1 MPAVQVVPAGRV
13 PTGRARAWAG
23 VGIGVLAVSVSAPV
37 TSATAAAPLAVAFWR
52 AAIGAAA
59 TGAYLGARRPG
70 ELRAA
75 PAAVRRDAATAG
87 LLLALHFGLWLPS
100 LRLTSVT
107 ASTALVSTTP
117 VWTVVLDR
125 LRGAKVPRPV
135 LAGVAVALAGMLAI
149 TGVDAG
155 RSAGAALGDL
165 LALLGGMAGAGY
177 VVAGERAR
185 RWLSPAAYT
194 TAACAVCTL
203 LLLPVCL
210 LGGVAVVGFTPR
222 TWAEIAVVA
231 VGAQLIGH
239 GSLNA
244 ALPVV
249 GATPLALALLFE
261 VPGAAMVAWA
271 WLGVPPPAAVL
282 PGTLLVLAGLV
293 VVVRAG
299 RRPGDT
305 AVVDVT

>member
-1 MPAVQVVPAGRV
+1 MPALHVLPAGRVPAGRV
-13 PTGRARAWAG
+13 LAWFG
-23 VGIGVLAVSVSAPV
+23 VAIGVLAVSVSAPV

-52 AAIGAAA
+52 ATIGAAA
-59 TGAYLGARRPG
+59 TGSYLAVRRPG

-75 PAAVRRDAATAG
+75 PAPVRRDAALAG

-100 LRLTSVT
+100 LRLTSVI

-117 VWTVVLDR
+117 VWTVLLDR
-125 LRGAKVPRPV
+125 LRGVRVPRSV
-135 LAGVAVALAGMLAI
+135 LLGVAMALAGVLAI
-149 TGVDAG
+149 TGVDAV
-155 RSAGAALGDL
+155 RSASAALGDL
-165 LALLGGMAGAGY
+165 LALLGGIAGAGY

-185 RWLSPAAYT
+185 RWLTPSAYS
-194 TAACAVCTL
+194 TAACLTCAV

-210 LGGVAVVGFTPR
+210 LGGVAVVGFTAR
-222 TWAEIAVVA
+222 TWAEIGVVA
-231 VGAQLIGH
+231 VGAQIIGH

-261 VPGAAMVAWA
+261 VPGASLVAWA

-299 RRPGDT
+299 RRVEDR